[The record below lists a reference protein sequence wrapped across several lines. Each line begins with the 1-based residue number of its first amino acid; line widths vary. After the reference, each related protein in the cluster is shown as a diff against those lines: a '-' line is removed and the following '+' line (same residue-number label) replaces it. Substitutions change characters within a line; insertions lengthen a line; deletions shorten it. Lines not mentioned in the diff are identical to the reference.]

1 MAKFE
6 ETQQISKKI
15 SLSLAILSVVFL
27 SFSIYKY
34 EVLVLGAI
42 LCFIFSVI
50 LFMIRF
56 DLKIYED
63 RIEYKL
69 LPIHK
74 SYKVILL
81 NSVVKTEIIVPSQ
94 LGIFGIKIK
103 NTPSGSFYYLGGNKI
118 MRITTSDGK
127 NLYIGTR
134 KIEALQPLM
143 RLISYQN

>member
-1 MAKFE
+1 MVKFE
-6 ETQQISKKI
+6 ETQHISKKI
-15 SLSLAILSVVFL
+15 SLPLAILSVVFMSL
-27 SFSIYKY
+27 SIYKY
-34 EVLVLGAI
+34 EFLILGAI
-42 LCFIFSVI
+42 VCFVFSLI
-50 LFMIRF
+50 LFKLRF
-56 DLKIYED
+56 DLKVYED

-74 SYKVILL
+74 SYKVVLL
-81 NSVVKTEIIVPSQ
+81 NSVVKTEIMTPSR

-143 RLISYQN
+143 RLISHQN